1 MAGDAIVE
9 AMRRRVM
16 DVSRLKR
23 LPVRKTKTVEPVQTR
38 CGVTACCDGR
48 HYTSS
53 CSSLL
58 YIKLFSGWSVIVLLD
73 LLVGFRLE
81 YHVPSLHVPAQ
92 CPGLLQVPRASEQH
106 TCTSATV
113 IIIRSSP

>member
-1 MAGDAIVE
+1 MV
-9 AMRRRVM
+9 

-23 LPVRKTKTVEPVQTR
+23 LPVRKTKPVEPVQTR
-38 CGVTACCDGR
+38 CDIVVIIAIVVPPPL
-48 HYTSS
+48 S

-81 YHVPSLHVPAQ
+81 YMYPAFMFLRSVLDSYKYHGLVSCYQCVPLSLSLRVVSRYS
-92 CPGLLQVPRASEQH
+92 L
-106 TCTSATV
+106 
-113 IIIRSSP
+113 